1 MIRSRCRNYRYIV
14 VHVHVQLIRV
24 GGNIVLLVDVVPGN
38 VLHVVF
44 MYVVGNMTALFQRM
58 SLHRFLVLLLDMPM
72 LWW

>member
-1 MIRSRCRNYRYIV
+1 MIGSRCRNYRYIT
-14 VHVHVQLIRV
+14 VHVHVQLIRA
-24 GGNIVLLVDVVPGN
+24 GDKIVLLVDVVPGN

-44 MYVVGNMTALFQRM
+44 MYVVGNTTVLFQRM